1 MNIYILGTF
10 KRFIN
15 TKTKIYVLHITDIQY
30 KQLEDNIKQIEEQ
43 KQNYKFNIIGLI
55 AVGFNKKIKIKNS
68 FYCAEFVKTI
78 IEKSN
83 INIKL
88 PDLVRP
94 ENFKNINELQLIYE
108 GFLREY
114 KVPKITKLIEKNISK
129 KKVQYE

>member
-1 MNIYILGTF
+1 MKN
-10 KRFIN
+10 KN
-15 TKTKIYVLHITDIQY
+15 K
-30 KQLEDNIKQIEEQ
+30 
-43 KQNYKFNIIGLI
+43 IIGLI